1 MLIKCFL
8 FLFFLI
14 NVLMDFFNFLLGMF
28 FIFIL
33 YKLWSVLYKFWVFGL
48 EEVNFLW
55 SRVLLLLCK
64 KLINLWI
71 LVFLIIYWILL
82 FILIILDNINC
93 FWMFVFKI
101 VVLIF
106 GKNEIRMGFLIC
118 CWFEVIVVWILFK
131 DEI

>member
-33 YKLWSVLYKFWVFGL
+33 YKLWSVLYKFWVFSL

-93 FWMFVFKI
+93 FWMFGFKI

>member
-55 SRVLLLLCK
+55 SIVLLLLCK

-93 FWMFVFKI
+93 FWMFGFKI

>member
-48 EEVNFLW
+48 EEVNFLR

-93 FWMFVFKI
+93 FWMFGFKI

>member
-1 MLIKCFL
+1 MLIECFL

-93 FWMFVFKI
+93 FWMFGFKI

>member
-14 NVLMDFFNFLLGMF
+14 NVLMDFFIFLLGMF

-93 FWMFVFKI
+93 FWMFGFKI

>member
-64 KLINLWI
+64 KLINFWI

-93 FWMFVFKI
+93 FWMFGFKI

>member
-93 FWMFVFKI
+93 FWMFGFKI
-101 VVLIF
+101 VVLII